1 MTQYTIHPLAVGF
14 NETDQG
20 VMTYLHSYGKRILLP
35 IYSFALVG
43 GDRKII
49 VDTGLED
56 FMAPPDLESRLGFP
70 VLHFE
75 DALETIGWTAE
86 GVDVVIHTHLH
97 NDHCENDVLCT
108 NAEVYVQK
116 AEWDFFNDPHP
127 IDHRYYPD
135 VLDGVNIVTIEGD
148 TTIVEGISVLFTP
161 GHTPGGQSV
170 VVNTAKGNAVIT
182 GLCCN
187 AENFPASGGVIA
199 PGVHL
204 NAIEAYESLKRVRQ
218 VADLIIPLHD
228 IEVGRKKTIPE
239 SYAERSQARSGGGEV
254 RQTNRTG

>member
-75 DALETIGWTAE
+75 AALETIGWTAE

-97 NDHCENDVLCT
+97 NDHCENDYKCPQ
-108 NAEVYVQK
+108 AQIIVQK
-116 AEWDFFNDPHP
+116 AEYEFFRNPHP
-127 IDHRYYPD
+127 LDHRYYPD
-135 VLDGVNIVTIEGD
+135 LLDDLNVHLVEGD
-148 TTIVEGISVLFTP
+148 VAFREGIDLILTP
-161 GHTPGGQSV
+161 GHTAGGQSV
-170 VVNTAKGNAVIT
+170 AIQTTAGKAIIT
-182 GLCCN
+182 GFCCN
-187 AENFPASGGVIA
+187 AANFPANGPTIT

-204 NAIEAYESLKRVRQ
+204 DAIAAYESAKKVREL
-218 VADLIIPLHD
+218 ADIVLPLHD
-228 IEVGRKKTIPE
+228 LGLGRKKRIP
-239 SYAERSQARSGGGEV
+239 AE
-254 RQTNRTG
+254 